1 MKFAMLGAGGIGCYY
16 AARLIEAGHECVLVA
31 RGEHMK
37 AMQENGLH
45 IDHPDLQFSQPVVAT
60 DIAGLCRDHECN
72 SFDLLI
78 LGAKGGAT
86 APMLDEMQSWLEK
99 GNVPILSIQ
108 NGVTNE
114 ELIEQQIG
122 RNRTI
127 GGLGIYISGHI
138 ARPGYIKAQGAGQ
151 IDFGA
156 WPNMDNNPEMAKLC
170 ETLSTVFTE
179 SGIPNRL
186 YTDVRYALWRKL
198 VLNNG
203 VNPLTA
209 LTDQKTGVITKD
221 PILSRTVY
229 TMMEETVRAA
239 NAAGVMLSVQDAEE
253 MFDLI
258 SNFGDI
264 KTSMQVDMER
274 GRTLEVQEICG
285 PVIEY
290 CRQANQPAETTE
302 LIYRLL
308 VNASE
313 SITPETLSVG

>member
-31 RGEHMK
+31 RGGHLNSL
-37 AMQENGLH
+37 QQNGLSLE
-45 IDHPDLQFSQPVVAT
+45 HPDFQFYSSVEAT
-60 DIAGLCRDHECN
+60 DIAGLCRDYDCD

-86 APMLDEMQSWLEK
+86 ASMLDEMNAWLAK
-99 GNVPILSIQ
+99 GNVPMLSIQ

-114 ELIEQQIG
+114 EFIEQKIG
-122 RNRTI
+122 KERTI

-138 ARPGYIKAQGAGQ
+138 VSPGNIKVQGAGQ

-156 WPNMDNNPEMAKLC
+156 WPNAQSNPTMAEFC
-170 ETLSTVFTE
+170 NTLNSVFTE
-179 SGIPNRL
+179 AGIHTRL
-186 YTDVRYALWRKL
+186 YDDVRYALWRKL

-209 LTDQKTGVITKD
+209 LTNQKTGMITKD
-221 PILSRTVY
+221 PIFSRTVH
-229 TMMEETVRAA
+229 TMMKETARAA
-239 NAAGVMLSVQDAEE
+239 NVAGVKLSDIDVEE

-258 SNFGDI
+258 CNFGDI

-274 GRTLEVQEICG
+274 GRSLEINEICG
-285 PVIEY
+285 PVIEN
-290 CRQANQPAETTE
+290 CRKINQPAETTE

-308 VNASE
+308 VNANE
-313 SITPETLSVG
+313 RRA